1 MATYVVKSGDTLSA
15 IAAKYSVKGGYQA
28 LASYNGISN
37 PNRLSVGQKIQ
48 IPESGSSSNKTS
60 GQTVSSGSTTQ
71 KSAGTVKVTASA
83 LNVRK
88 GPGTGYGIW
97 GTLSKGKQVSY
108 SEERNGWLKISY
120 SGKEAWISKTYTSK
134 VSNTTAK
141 PETSKPQTESKPE
154 AESASTKTMYVT
166 ANSLNVRKGP
176 GTNYAIVGSLKNGK
190 EAAVISIS
198 NGWAKINFNSGI
210 AYVSE
215 QYLSKSN
222 PYDFSNV
229 STEGVFNLTPEKLDK
244 VASGAKKYYSELVGS
259 MAVADITTKLRACGY
274 VAQLAHESGNFYYME
289 EIASGAAYEGRKD
302 LGNTQPGDGKRF
314 KGRGPIQITGRYNYT
329 QAAKDLG
336 LDLVNHPEMASK
348 PEIGFKLSAWY
359 WKRNN
364 LNSYCDRDDIVGMT
378 KAINGGTNGLAD
390 RKNYYSKAKKH
401 F

>member
-1 MATYVVKSGDTLSA
+1 MATTYVVKSGDTLSA

-37 PNRLSVGQKIQ
+37 PNKLSVGQKLQ
-48 IPESGSSSNKTS
+48 IPDSGSSNKTS
-60 GQTVSSGSTTQ
+60 GQTSANSSSTT
-71 KSAGTVKVTASA
+71 SAGAVKVTASA

-97 GTLSKGKQVSY
+97 GTLSKGKQVSF
-108 SEERNGWLKISY
+108 SEEKNGWLKISY
-120 SGKEAWISKTYTSK
+120 NGKEGWISKQYTSK
-134 VSNTTAK
+134 VTDSTPK
-141 PETSKPQTESKPE
+141 PETKPE
-154 AESASTKTMYVT
+154 TTTKPETEATSTKTMYVT

-176 GTNYAIVGSLKNGK
+176 GTNYSVVGSLKSGK
-190 EAAVISIS
+190 EVAVISTS
-198 NGWAKINFNSGI
+198 NGWAKINFNSGT
-210 AYVSE
+210 AYVSAD
-215 QYLSKSN
+215 YLSASN

-289 EIASGAAYEGRKD
+289 EIASGAAYEGRTD
-302 LGNTQPGDGKRF
+302 LGNTQPGDGKRY

-329 QAAKDLG
+329 QASKDLG
-336 LDLVNHPEMASK
+336 IDLVNHPEWASK
-348 PEIGFKLSAWY
+348 PEIGFKLSAWF

-364 LNSYCDRDDIVGMT
+364 INRYCDNDDIVGMT
-378 KAINGGTNGLAD
+378 KVINGGTNGLAD
-390 RKNYYSKAKKH
+390 RKAYYAKAKKH